1 MKITCRA
8 FVAICLVALA
18 QVARAA
24 APETPKLSLAYIPI
38 SNFLTAYVAKDQ
50 GFFAAHGLDV
60 TLVPINQGNTGVAGI
75 VSRSVELSTPNPTTF
90 LQAVDNGIDLVI
102 VAATHTYPTP
112 NKVGLLVSAASDVA
126 TAKDLAGKKVGING
140 IGGMQYVL
148 LQEWLIKQ
156 GVNPK
161 SITFAEISF
170 PQMADALQAKQVDAV
185 TVSEPFYQRI
195 IAAKTGRVLID
206 LQADIPAGTL
216 GTMYVS
222 TGEWAKK
229 NPATIAAFRAG
240 LEDAARF
247 IRTDPEAAKK
257 SLITYAKMPE
267 QMLQLVNVPSVTV
280 AATPA
285 QMKFWIDLMDEQ
297 QLTTGTIDAKSII
310 AP

>member
-1 MKITCRA
+1 MKFSYKA
-8 FVAICLVALA
+8 LLVICLLSVAQL
-18 QVARAA
+18 ARAA

-50 GFFAAHGLDV
+50 GYFTAHGLDV

-75 VSRSVELSTPNPTTF
+75 VSKSVELSTPTPTTF
-90 LQAVDNGIDLVI
+90 LQAVDNGVDLVI

-112 NKVGLLVSAASDVA
+112 NQVGLLVSASGDVA
-126 TAKDLAGKKVGING
+126 AAKDLVGKKVGING
-140 IGGMQYVL
+140 IGGMQFVL
-148 LQEWLIKQ
+148 LQEWLTKH

-161 SITFAEISF
+161 SVTFVEISF

-185 TVSEPFYQRI
+185 TISEPFYQRVVSSKI
-195 IAAKTGRVLID
+195 GRVLAD

-229 NPATIAAFRAG
+229 NPGTIAAFRAS
-240 LEDAARF
+240 LQDAVQF
-247 IRTDPEAAKK
+247 IKANPEAAKK
-257 SLITYAKMPE
+257 SLTTYANMSE
-267 QMLQLVNVPSVTV
+267 ELLQLVNVPSVTV
-280 AATPA
+280 AASPS
-285 QMKFWIDLMDEQ
+285 QMKFWIDLMDQQ
-297 QLTTGTIDAKSII
+297 QLTSGAIDPQTII